1 MEDYSLI
8 IAERFVGLHEIV
20 RQAVTVL
27 VRGVALVEGLQYFFF
42 FLSKSRGNYLSGLPK
57 REDSWSDDQGCISRN
72 LGRIPNSEGF
82 INRWATLLNKG
93 N

>member
-27 VRGVALVEGLQYFFF
+27 VRGRSSILL
-42 FLSKSRGNYLSGLPK
+42 FLSKSRGNYLWGLPK
-57 REDSWSDDQGCISRN
+57 REDSWSDDQG
-72 LGRIPNSEGF
+72 
-82 INRWATLLNKG
+82 
-93 N
+93 